1 MFSHGVVV
9 EASLRLELFP
19 AVLAFE
25 CFLQLWTGPNYEKPI
40 KVRASSSQYPGG
52 WRWVQEAYLMTY
64 FHVLFE
70 PHEGLPGN
78 HIAGRADSLPPFMD
92 GSLPLFL
99 RATCEAGPGL
109 RLVGLLSALDSRGS
123 PHAFATGSSPPWRP
137 VLGPARQPPPGA
149 GWATGAGASLLTVT
163 GVASTF
169 FRTSSKP
176 DPSCF
181 LER

>member
-1 MFSHGVVV
+1 MDLNCFRQCWHLS
-9 EASLRLELFP
+9 ASCNCRQGLTIRNPSRLGILP
-19 AVLAFE
+19 PQ
-25 CFLQLWTGPNYEKPI
+25 C
-40 KVRASSSQYPGG
+40 PGG
-52 WRWVQEAYLMTY
+52 RGGQEAYLVTY

-78 HIAGRADSLPPFMD
+78 HIAGGADSLPPFMD
-92 GSLPLFL
+92 GSLPLLL

-109 RLVGLLSALDSRGS
+109 RLVGLLNALESRGI

-149 GWATGAGASLLTVT
+149 GWATGVGASLLTVT

-169 FRTSSKP
+169 FRTSSEP
-176 DPSCF
+176 GPSCF